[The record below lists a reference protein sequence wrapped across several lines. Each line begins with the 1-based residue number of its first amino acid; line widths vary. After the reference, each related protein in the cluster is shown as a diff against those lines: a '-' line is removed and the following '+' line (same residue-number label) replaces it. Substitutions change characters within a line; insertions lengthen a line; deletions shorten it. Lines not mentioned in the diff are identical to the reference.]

1 MAIKNV
7 KERNNDTI
15 TLNLGDDNSIEVRTY
30 LDGLTKEALVE
41 DVVNHVV
48 DEHGYHPSRKDAFMT
63 LAFIY
68 GFVTE
73 SDARNLVVPNGDGV
87 DVYATAELVDRLN
100 IREKLITSMSGKSD
114 DVVDMLSKM
123 SEEVDAKVD
132 YVIQRQNAILASGVA
147 KFDQFAEQ
155 LQQAVGDIQAIGNV
169 KKLVPTPGQVK
180 EQKKAAARKAAAKK
194 TTK

>member
-15 TLNLGDDNSIEVRTY
+15 TLNLGDDNSIEIRPY

-41 DVVNHVV
+41 EVVNHIV
-48 DEHGYHPSRKDAFMT
+48 DERGYHPSRKDAFMT
-63 LAFIY
+63 LAFIN
-68 GFVTE
+68 GFVSE
-73 SDARNLVVPNGDGV
+73 NDAKDLMVLDGNDV

-100 IREKLITSMSGKSD
+100 IREKLITSMGRKSD

-123 SEEVDAKVD
+123 SDEVDAKVD

-180 EQKKAAARKAAAKK
+180 EQKKAAARKATAKK
-194 TTK
+194 ETK